1 VNTYIEHGLTALGDP
16 TRLAIFHLLAKNPHA
31 VNELAAGLPVS
42 RPAVS
47 QHLRVLKQA
56 RLVRDRKAG
65 TRRIYELDPQG
76 IALLRD
82 HFAHL
87 WDQALSAFK
96 RFAEEEHLKEQK
108 EQKEQK
114 NVPRSRTNGSG
125 KANDPRRRTN

>member
-1 VNTYIEHGLTALGDP
+1 MNTYIEHGLAALGDP
-16 TRLAIFHLLAKNPHA
+16 TRLAIFHQLAKNPRA

-56 RLVRDRKAG
+56 RLVRDRRDG
-65 TRRIYELDPQG
+65 TRRIYELNPQG

-87 WDQALSAFK
+87 WDTALVAFK
-96 RFAEEEHLKEQK
+96 KAAEEEYAKEKQHD
-108 EQKEQK
+108 
-114 NVPRSRTNGSG
+114 PGGSTHGSG
-125 KANDPRRRTN
+125 QTHHPRKRTH

>member
-1 VNTYIEHGLTALGDP
+1 MNTYIQYGLSALGDP
-16 TRLAIFHLLAKNPHA
+16 TRLAIFHQLAENPRA

-47 QHLRVLKQA
+47 QHLRVLKEA

-82 HFAHL
+82 HFANL
-87 WDQALSAFK
+87 WDTALNAFK
-96 RFAEEEHLKEQK
+96 KFAEEEQQK
-108 EQKEQK
+108 EEK
-114 NVPRSRTNGSG
+114 NVPRTRTDECG
-125 KANDPRRRTN
+125 KKNHPRRRPH

>member
-1 VNTYIEHGLTALGDP
+1 LI
-16 TRLAIFHLLAKNPHA
+16 IFHALAKNPHA

-47 QHLRVLKQA
+47 QHLRVLKEA
-56 RLVRDRKAG
+56 RLVRDRKEG

-82 HFAHL
+82 HFANL

-96 RFAEEEHLKEQK
+96 KFAEEEYKKEKQHGA
-108 EQKEQK
+108 
-114 NVPRSRTNGSG
+114 RNGSKRG
-125 KANDPRRRTN
+125 VPKNPPRASAD